1 MVRPPSY
8 TSDVASVSAVSE
20 AQVTS
25 PSIPEPPPPP
35 KAQAPVPANQTG
47 ILRSQAIPNTPGTMK
62 KRVQIQEIS
71 V

>member
-1 MVRPPSY
+1 M
-8 TSDVASVSAVSE
+8 DVASVSAVSGE
-20 AQVTS
+20 TQTVTS

-35 KAQAPVPANQTG
+35 KAQAPVGANQTG
-47 ILRSQAIPNTPGTMK
+47 ILRSQTAPTTPGTMK